1 MANIVKFLI
10 FVNFKTN
17 NNMFQEEHKEMT
29 KEIQLFINQFELKY
43 SKKLQVIVT
52 EKLESSKINNYTK
65 MWKNEIDAL
74 ANINIT
80 NKLKELEQIVLHTIR
95 QIDPSLSNMDSM
107 IVKSRRRDVLI
118 WVQCLSYI
126 ARKLGFTTTRIGEFI
141 NRDHATVLHSVKS
154 VQNMIDTNETD
165 YMVVHK
171 AVLKNIKD
179 YVGIISTNTEGE
191 NDTQS
196 ILDSL
201 RNKEESVITIT

>member
-1 MANIVKFLI
+1 
-10 FVNFKTN
+10 
-17 NNMFQEEHKEMT
+17 MFEEEHKQMT
-29 KEIQLFINQFELKY
+29 REIQLFVNNFELKY
-43 SKKLQVIVT
+43 KKKLQVIVS
-52 EKLESSKINNYTK
+52 EKLGSSSIKNYTT

-80 NKLKELEQIVLHTIR
+80 NKLKELEEIVIHTMHE
-95 QIDPSLSNMDSM
+95 IDPSLSYVDSM
-107 IVKSRRRDVLI
+107 IIKSRRRNVLI
-118 WVQCLSYI
+118 WVQCYTYI
-126 ARKLGFTTTRIGEFI
+126 ARNLGFTTTRIGQFI

-201 RNKEESVITIT
+201 RNKEESVITLA

>member
-107 IVKSRRRDVLI
+107 IVNSRRRDVLI
-118 WVQCLSYI
+118 WVQCFSYI
-126 ARKLGFTTTRIGEFI
+126 A
-141 NRDHATVLHSVKS
+141 
-154 VQNMIDTNETD
+154 
-165 YMVVHK
+165 
-171 AVLKNIKD
+171 
-179 YVGIISTNTEGE
+179 
-191 NDTQS
+191 
-196 ILDSL
+196 
-201 RNKEESVITIT
+201 

>member
-1 MANIVKFLI
+1 
-10 FVNFKTN
+10 
-17 NNMFQEEHKEMT
+17 MFQEEHKQMT
-29 KEIQLFINQFELKY
+29 REIQLFINNFELKY
-43 SKKLQVIVT
+43 SKKLQVIVS
-52 EKLESSKINNYTK
+52 EKLGSSSIKNYTT

-80 NKLKELEQIVLHTIR
+80 NKLKELEQIVIHTMHE
-95 QIDPSLSNMDSM
+95 IDPSLSYVDSM
-107 IVKSRRRDVLI
+107 IINSRRRNVLI
-118 WVQCLSYI
+118 WVQCYTYI
-126 ARKLGFTTTRIGEFI
+126 ARNLGFTTTRIGEFI
-141 NRDHATVLHSVKS
+141 NRDHATVLHSVRS
-154 VQNMIDTNETD
+154 VQNMIETNETD
-165 YMVVHK
+165 YMIVHN

>member
-1 MANIVKFLI
+1 
-10 FVNFKTN
+10 
-17 NNMFQEEHKEMT
+17 MFQEEHKEMT

-107 IVKSRRRDVLI
+107 IVNSRRRDVLI
-118 WVQCLSYI
+118 WVQCFSYI